1 MYYIGID
8 LGGTNI
14 VAGLVDENSKLID
27 KVSTPTLKERPE
39 NEIIADIAKVTNE
52 LLEKNN
58 LTFDDVIS
66 LGIGSPGSCND
77 KDGIILFAGNL
88 GFRNTEI
95 RKELKKHLN
104 IDARLAND
112 ADCAALGE
120 YFAGAGDNAQSFI
133 CITLGTG
140 VGSGIVLDGKLLT
153 GKNYAAAEL
162 GHMCIASGGEQCTCG
177 RKGCFEAYAS
187 ASALIRET
195 NKAVKGD
202 EATILKEMVG
212 DDFTHT
218 NAKMVFDARDK
229 GDEVATR
236 IIKDYYDMLCEGL
249 GNIINVFDPET
260 IAIGGGVSAQGD
272 KLINELE
279 SRLAKYAFGGTL
291 NTKIKIASL
300 GNDAGIIGA
309 ALLGKK

>member
-14 VAGLVDENSKLID
+14 VAGLVDENSKLLD
-27 KVSTPTLKERPE
+27 KVSTPTLKERHE
-39 NEIIADIAKVTNE
+39 SEIIADIAKVANE

-58 LTFDDVIS
+58 LTLKDVIS

-88 GFRNTEI
+88 GFRDTEI
-95 RKELKKHLN
+95 RKELRKHLD
-104 IDARLAND
+104 IDARLGND

-120 YFAGAGDNAQSFI
+120 YFAGAGDNAESFI

-140 VGSGIVLDGKLLT
+140 VGSGIVLNGKLLT

-162 GHMCIASGGEQCTCG
+162 GHMCIMSGGEQCTCG

-195 NKAVKGD
+195 NKAVKGNED
-202 EATILKEMVG
+202 TILKEMVG

-229 GDEVATR
+229 GDVVATR
-236 IIKDYYDMLCEGL
+236 IIKEYYDMLGEGL

-272 KLINELE
+272 KLIKELE
-279 SRLAKYAFGGTL
+279 ARLTKHAFGGVL

-300 GNDAGIIGA
+300 GNDAGVIGA

>member
-14 VAGLVDENSKLID
+14 VAGLVDENSKLLD

-39 NEIIADIAKVTNE
+39 GAIIADIAKVTKE

-58 LTFDDVIS
+58 ITLNDVIS

-88 GFRNTEI
+88 GFRNTEL
-95 RKELKKHLN
+95 RKELKKHLD
-104 IDARLAND
+104 IEARVGND

-120 YFAGAGDNAQSFI
+120 YFAGAGDNAESFI

-140 VGSGIVLDGKLLT
+140 VGSGVVLNGKLLT
-153 GKNYAAAEL
+153 GKNYAAAEI
-162 GHMCIASGGEQCTCG
+162 GHMCISSGGEQCTCG

-202 EATILKEMVG
+202 EPTILKEMVG
-212 DDFTHT
+212 NDFTHT

-229 GDEVATR
+229 GDAVATK
-236 IIKDYYDMLCEGL
+236 IIKEYYDMLAEGL

-272 KLINELE
+272 KLVKELE
-279 SRLAKYAFGGTL
+279 ARLSKHAFGGTL

>member
-14 VAGLVDENSKLID
+14 VAGLVDESGKLLD

-39 NEIIADIAKVTNE
+39 TEIIADIAKATNE
-52 LLEKNN
+52 LLVKNN
-58 LTFDDVIS
+58 VTLKEVKS

-95 RKELKKHLN
+95 RKELKKHLDTE
-104 IDARLAND
+104 IRLAND
-112 ADCAALGE
+112 ADCAAVGE
-120 YFAGAGDNAQSFI
+120 YFAGAGEKAHSFI

-162 GHMCIASGGEQCTCG
+162 GHMCISSGGEQCTCG

-195 NKAVKGD
+195 NRAVKGIED
-202 EATILKEMVG
+202 TVLKDMVG
-212 DDFTHT
+212 DDFSHT
-218 NAKMVFDARDK
+218 NAKMVFDARDN

-236 IIKDYYDMLCEGL
+236 IVKEYYDMLAEGL
-249 GNIINVFDPET
+249 GNVINVFDPET

-272 KLINELE
+272 KLVKELE
-279 SRLAKYAFGGTL
+279 SRLARYAFGGTL
-291 NTKIKIASL
+291 NTKIKICSL